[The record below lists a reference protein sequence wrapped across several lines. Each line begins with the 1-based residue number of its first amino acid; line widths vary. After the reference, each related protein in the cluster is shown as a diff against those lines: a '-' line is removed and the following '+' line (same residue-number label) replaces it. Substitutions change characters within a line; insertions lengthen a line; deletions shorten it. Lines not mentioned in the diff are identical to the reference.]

1 MHRRIWG
8 PGSRVSAPPLSPS
21 IVFSPTPLLLCI
33 LQVKKMLGACGAAV
47 AALHRERIGGLL
59 LADYPELAVEGSVLI
74 LTLTLILT

>member
-1 MHRRIWG
+1 
-8 PGSRVSAPPLSPS
+8 
-21 IVFSPTPLLLCI
+21 
-33 LQVKKMLGACGAAV
+33 VKKMLGACGAAV